1 MELKAAIFF
10 LFLYYIR
17 PQDWIGGL
25 AGFNIMRP
33 MIALWAWALF
43 SSHKRSVVSGLF
55 RTPHDWSMLAYFVW
69 IVWTA
74 NDAKS
79 ALTGFLPLV
88 VFYAFTLHS
97 LTSWER
103 IVDYLKAW
111 NYMLLGVALIAL
123 ASLMKL
129 DLTGAVDL
137 TARNEGRLCIG
148 TWMHDNPNALG
159 HSIAVVMPLSYLLY
173 FFRGNALG
181 RFFIF
186 PLQSGLAL
194 WCIYETQSKGAFL
207 VTGMLMAL
215 VFVIGRPLLVRVF
228 VLVTV
233 ISLGVSALSFLP
245 RMSDVGNLRA
255 DEGVQGRLMAWEL
268 AKTAMEQRPA
278 GWKQFVAYINW
289 RGLTERKATHASY
302 VQVGADLGVVGMGFY
317 LLVLWTAFRTT
328 VLAHRL
334 SQDNDE
340 KERGRRALLLLIIAY
355 AASGWMI
362 NREYHTEYFLLI
374 AVAAAMHRLCLAENL
389 EDAQAEESHGGSFV
403 EQQAWFAHAQ
413 PVQRAGTRTLAYAFP
428 ALSQQNNGM
437 PETAGMHPDQA
448 SPIAPHLPV
457 WSMEQT
463 TEFQSADSTLEG
475 FWNRVGILDAAVAA
489 SSTWGV
495 VYVWEYILKNL

>member
-1 MELKAAIFF
+1 
-10 LFLYYIR
+10 
-17 PQDWIGGL
+17 
-25 AGFNIMRP
+25 
-33 MIALWAWALF
+33 
-43 SSHKRSVVSGLF
+43 
-55 RTPHDWSMLAYFVW
+55 
-69 IVWTA
+69 
-74 NDAKS
+74 
-79 ALTGFLPLV
+79 
-88 VFYAFTLHS
+88 
-97 LTSWER
+97 
-103 IVDYLKAW
+103 
-111 NYMLLGVALIAL
+111 
-123 ASLMKL
+123 
-129 DLTGAVDL
+129 
-137 TARNEGRLCIG
+137 
-148 TWMHDNPNALG
+148 
-159 HSIAVVMPLSYLLY
+159 
-173 FFRGNALG
+173 
-181 RFFIF
+181 
-186 PLQSGLAL
+186 
-194 WCIYETQSKGAFL
+194 
-207 VTGMLMAL
+207 
-215 VFVIGRPLLVRVF
+215 
-228 VLVTV
+228 
-233 ISLGVSALSFLP
+233 
-245 RMSDVGNLRA
+245 
-255 DEGVQGRLMAWEL
+255 
-268 AKTAMEQRPA
+268 MEQRPA